1 MSETGLKAIIA
12 ETASSAKK
20 SASASASA
28 AAAEGASAGTI
39 FECPVT
45 SLPFLPGSLLGRNGA
60 AAQDAD
66 NVGDVILLN
75 PSEKEE
81 DVLRAA
87 MYKRREGEVSK
98 KRKKDKGA
106 AAAATPASNGKSA
119 TKEEL
124 SSAAPVEKKQ
134 KRPSPPGEA
143 LAATDRDG
151 EERFSAPTSATH
163 LAALAAKQAKG
174 KPMSAALASIYGH
187 GVPKGEK
194 EGWMVRG
201 TGMGR

>member
-1 MSETGLKAIIA
+1 MSEAGLKAIIA
-12 ETASSAKK
+12 ETANTAKK
-20 SASASASA
+20 TASASA
-28 AAAEGASAGTI
+28 AAPAGPGANSSEGAQPATL
-39 FECPVT
+39 FECPIT
-45 SLPFLPGSLLGRNGA
+45 SLPFLPGSLLGKNGA

-81 DVLRAA
+81 DVLRSA
-87 MYKRREGEVSK
+87 MYKRREGEGSK
-98 KRKKDKGA
+98 KRKKDKGG
-106 AAAATPASNGKSA
+106 ATSNAKSA

-124 SSAAPVEKKQ
+124 PTSAPVEKKQ
-134 KRPSPPGEA
+134 KRPSPPEEVPA
-143 LAATDRDG
+143 PTDR
-151 EERFSAPTSATH
+151 EERLSAPAAATH

-187 GVPKGEK
+187 GLPKGEK